1 MNSQS
6 YIVRPKE
13 TNIAKKIKENYCES
27 QEKKKA
33 ISALIIEV
41 AACALSLKE

>member
-1 MNSQS
+1 MKSQS
-6 YIVRPKE
+6 YIARPRE

-27 QEKKKA
+27 QEKT

-41 AACALSLKE
+41 AACAVSLKE